1 MRSPAGSLHVPGSP
15 RATALWGHGS
25 TQCLTAVA
33 PEISPD
39 RPQWQVGLNQFA
51 SAISRF
57 LLALRHVAVSGS
69 PQWEQA
75 NRRTCTCGSVSRIFS
90 PVLVFAVR
98 HFLGA
103 LRFSPYGRGPKSTS
117 SKGQCRA
124 GVSLADDGVITEQD
138 KEKTLTE
145 STCSLLRGMP
155 ETFFD
160 ELPTV
165 LQVVPSL
172 PGEEAL
178 YGLIKSVLDS
188 AASQCR
194 DQGHVEANGRRSR
207 RGPHRATVRFPPQR
221 QASRQRLDLAAKR
234 GTLGNRLSVSRC
246 NSKIEH
252 V

>member
-1 MRSPAGSLHVPGSP
+1 MPGSP

-160 ELPTV
+160 
-165 LQVVPSL
+165 
-172 PGEEAL
+172 
-178 YGLIKSVLDS
+178 DF
-188 AASQCR
+188 AATSTKFPYAYR
-194 DQGHVEANGRRSR
+194 FDDRY
-207 RGPHRATVRFPPQR
+207 RGSERLLASDFAAFVDFPQRATLR
-221 QASRQRLDLAAKR
+221 
-234 GTLGNRLSVSRC
+234 
-246 NSKIEH
+246 
-252 V
+252 